1 MATGCR
7 RARAQ
12 FGAQFVGAQFVGA
25 QFSTPA
31 LPPQRAPELL
41 LIELFFLDA
50 SGYIDAGWQAAFRVV
65 GRLSWRWASFALVMK
80 LARVL
85 GHAMAWHVT
94 FAVNSLCHDAKEED
108 HGPPVGR
115 SRDIGAL
122 CLLSCGDAYHAAHHA
137 RARAARHAPPGR
149 TDLAHLVMRV
159 GARLGAISLPHA
171 HAE

>member
-1 MATGCR
+1 
-7 RARAQ
+7 
-12 FGAQFVGAQFVGA
+12 
-25 QFSTPA
+25 
-31 LPPQRAPELL
+31 
-41 LIELFFLDA
+41 
-50 SGYIDAGWQAAFRVV
+50 
-65 GRLSWRWASFALVMK
+65 MK

-137 RARAARHAPPGR
+137 RARRAPRAAGKDRPRAPRDESGGAARRDQPAARPR
-149 TDLAHLVMRV
+149 RVRV
-159 GARLGAISLPHA
+159 GGDSS
-171 HAE
+171 

>member
-1 MATGCR
+1 
-7 RARAQ
+7 
-12 FGAQFVGAQFVGA
+12 
-25 QFSTPA
+25 
-31 LPPQRAPELL
+31 
-41 LIELFFLDA
+41 
-50 SGYIDAGWQAAFRVV
+50 
-65 GRLSWRWASFALVMK
+65 MK

-94 FAVNSLCHDAKEED
+94 FAVNSLCHDAREED

-159 GARLGAISLPHA
+159 GAGLGAISLPHA

>member
-1 MATGCR
+1 
-7 RARAQ
+7 
-12 FGAQFVGAQFVGA
+12 
-25 QFSTPA
+25 
-31 LPPQRAPELL
+31 
-41 LIELFFLDA
+41 
-50 SGYIDAGWQAAFRVV
+50 
-65 GRLSWRWASFALVMK
+65 MK

-137 RARAARHAPPGR
+137 RARRAPRAR
-149 TDLAHLVMRV
+149 RV
-159 GARLGAISLPHA
+159 IWELFGSHFGIILDSFWDCFGSCLHVWTV
-171 HAE
+171 